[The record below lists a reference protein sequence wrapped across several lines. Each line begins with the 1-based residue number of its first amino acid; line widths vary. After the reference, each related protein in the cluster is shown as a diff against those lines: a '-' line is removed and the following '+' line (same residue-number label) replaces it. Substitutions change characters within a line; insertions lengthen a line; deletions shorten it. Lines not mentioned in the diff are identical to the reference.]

1 MKQYEAPRAEAIL
14 FENDVITASGSP
26 VVPVVPTHTGG
37 SN

>member
-26 VVPVVPTHTGG
+26 VISTHGGG
-37 SN
+37 SND